1 MNNDSTLHIRLN
13 IALKEELE
21 EIAKRF
27 SVKPAVVVR
36 EALEDYVNSNPA
48 PTTSIINIDKL

>member
-13 IALKEELE
+13 VALKEELE

-36 EALEDYVNSNPA
+36 VALEDYVNSNPA